1 MLDNVKSTLAY
12 SKINYDVL
20 IDNVE
25 KAIAEENVPLTMEMQ
40 AELEGRKGLRLFHYK
55 HIN

>member
-1 MLDNVKSTLAY
+1 MLGNVKSTLAY

-25 KAIAEENVPLTMEMQ
+25 KAIEEENVPLSVEMQ
-40 AELEGRKGLRLFHYK
+40 AELAGRKGLRLLQTY
-55 HIN
+55 